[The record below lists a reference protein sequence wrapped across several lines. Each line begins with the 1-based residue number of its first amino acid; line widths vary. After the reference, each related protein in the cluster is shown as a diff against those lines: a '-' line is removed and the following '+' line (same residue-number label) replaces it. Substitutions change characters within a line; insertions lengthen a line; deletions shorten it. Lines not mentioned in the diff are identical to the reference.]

1 MICKYLGIAAAMG
14 LGCFGALLA
23 SEQNEKVT
31 SSTTLKFEGE
41 PGIRFFGICTSTD
54 SPQEKRIEG
63 ITPAEISVDV
73 SFSKCKLEKVAEKD
87 GDAKVTLRVFQGRK
101 EIQRHDD
108 IPPRSGI
115 EIAIPFGFK
124 SKKK

>member
-1 MICKYLGIAAAMG
+1 MIGIALC
-14 LGCFGALLA
+14 LGCFCVLVAA
-23 SEQNEKVT
+23 EQNEKAEP
-31 SSTTLKFEGE
+31 SAPATTLKFEGE

-63 ITPAEISVDV
+63 ITPAEVSVDV
-73 SFSKCKLEKVAEKD
+73 NFSKCKLEKASEKN
-87 GDAKVTLRVFQGRK
+87 GEAKVTLRVFQGRK
-101 EIQRHDD
+101 EIQRHED